1 MKQKLYLYILLALA
15 TILLT
20 ARQSSGAPEDADVA
34 ILFTNGACEL
44 IKAPEGDIPNP
55 IRIAARNTTNEDYG
69 IPIVT
74 LMAGFTKEDLE
85 AHKSPDTPSFVA
97 SFVSHMDPEPKGD
110 WLIEEIDLIPDREN
124 FVVCAHSESGVLSVP
139 IVLMP

>member
-1 MKQKLYLYILLALA
+1 MKQRLYLSILLVL
-15 TILLT
+15 TTLLLT
-20 ARQSSGAPEDADVA
+20 TCQSSGAPEDAEVA

-44 IKAPEGDIPNP
+44 IKSPEGDIPNP

-74 LMAGFTKEDLE
+74 LMEGFTKEDLE

-97 SFVSHMDPEPKGD
+97 SFVGHMDPEPKGD
-110 WLIEEIDLIPDREN
+110 WLIEEIDLIPDRDN
-124 FVVCAHSESGVLSVP
+124 FVVCAHSENGVLSVP